1 MVPADSDG
9 VPPAPPYSGSR
20 FGLAR
25 LRLRA
30 SHPLR
35 GPFPGAS
42 PRRTHAY
49 SSRALLP
56 RRGLDPSGLGS
67 SAFARHYRR
76 NHACSPLLPLL
87 GCFGSRRSPRLYR
100 RCAAFSRAGSP
111 IRTPPDLRPFAPPR
125 GFSQLV
131 ASFLAS
137 ESLGIPRAPFLSLR
151 PAAPRRS
158 PAPAPRPPSSLQS
171 LNELPRPPHGIK
183 RPPRRMV
190 RKGRYSLSSSLALIK
205 PLFPNRSAKVL
216 SFLKKKQIILPLFY
230 SQYYNRMKIIR
241 LFFFNT
247 CFPPACESD
256 TSPIR

>member
-9 VPPAPPYSGSR
+9 VPPAPPYSGTR

-151 PAAPRRS
+151 PAATASVPRRA
-158 PAPAPRPPSSLQS
+158 APASFLSPVPQRTSAPASWDQTTPSAD
-171 LNELPRPPHGIK
+171 GKK
-183 RPPRRMV
+183 REVFP
-190 RKGRYSLSSSLALIK
+190 L
-205 PLFPNRSAKVL
+205 LFPRTHQTPLPKQECKGTIFSQKKTNYSP
-216 SFLKKKQIILPLFY
+216 SFLFTIL
-230 SQYYNRMKIIR
+230 
-241 LFFFNT
+241 
-247 CFPPACESD
+247 
-256 TSPIR
+256 

>member
-1 MVPADSDG
+1 MVPAVSDG
-9 VPPAPPYSGSR
+9 VPPAPPYSGTR
-20 FGLAR
+20 FGFAR

-42 PRRTHAY
+42 PRRTPAY
-49 SSRALLP
+49 SPRALLP

-151 PAAPRRS
+151 PAAPAAVPRPGAPASFLSPVPQRTSAPAPLPKKGRGRLARARRS
-158 PAPAPRPPSSLQS
+158 PAPRAS
-171 LNELPRPPHGIK
+171 LPRASMQPLPAPPE
-183 RPPRRMV
+183 R
-190 RKGRYSLSSSLALIK
+190 RYSSRTFRYGYL
-205 PLFPNRSAKVL
+205 V
-216 SFLKKKQIILPLFY
+216 
-230 SQYYNRMKIIR
+230 
-241 LFFFNT
+241 T
-247 CFPPACESD
+247 
-256 TSPIR
+256 T